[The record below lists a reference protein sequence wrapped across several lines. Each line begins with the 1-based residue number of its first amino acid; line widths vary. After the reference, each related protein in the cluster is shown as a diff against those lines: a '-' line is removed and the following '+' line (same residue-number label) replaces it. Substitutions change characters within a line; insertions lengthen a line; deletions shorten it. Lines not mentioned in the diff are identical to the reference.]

1 MKLMKVMPELGLAIG
16 QLDDGEEVRFAA
28 TNADSALATL
38 TSANAVRAA
47 EKAQKQAEKEEE
59 KADKAIAKLESKALK
74 ALPDILAHLAAC
86 DHAESV
92 TYRAVLMAALE
103 RLV

>member
-1 MKLMKVMPELGLAIG
+1 MKILKIMPELGLAIG
-16 QLDDGEEVRFAA
+16 ELDDGEEVRFSA
-28 TNADSALATL
+28 TNADSALAAL

-47 EKAQKQAEKEEE
+47 EKAQKQAEKLAE
-59 KADKAIAKLESKALK
+59 KADKVIAKLEAKALK

-86 DHAESV
+86 THADTV
-92 TYRAVLMAALE
+92 TYRAVLLAALE